1 MDAEEYVRHHVVQIQ
16 ADRLLEIIVG
26 LFPVSQFVR
35 QDEIGTP
42 FCITIDF
49 DSLEDKKVTVRHR
62 DSMAQERIAVDNLIS
77 YIDDQMKK

>member
-1 MDAEEYVRHHVVQIQ
+1 MFIKHTNYNIQ
-16 ADRLLEIIVG
+16 YDVTGSIGKRYR
-26 LFPVSQFVR
+26 R